1 MRKQDIKKE
10 LHELKEQ
17 IRLHDH
23 KYYVEN
29 DPLISDYE
37 YDMLLRRVKDIEK
50 ERPEL
55 IAKDS
60 PTQGIGK
67 DTIQGFRKIRHR
79 AAMLSIDNTYSAQEL
94 REFDK
99 RLRKNLSR
107 DDISYTAELKIDGA
121 SVSLLYRKGVFSQG
135 ATRGDGKSGDE
146 ITQNLKV
153 IKSIPLLVEDKD
165 NFPEDIEVRGEVF
178 MDRKIF
184 DALNSQKSRSNQE
197 LFANPRNAAAGSLKL
212 LDAEVVRER
221 RLDIFIFGI
230 GFYSGKLPET
240 QSEILGFLKSQ
251 GFCISPHARKC
262 EGIDEVIAY
271 CNKWQEE
278 KKALSYD
285 IDGVVVKVDSIAY
298 QKQLGATTKAPRWM
312 IAYKFPAQRV
322 KTKLKDITVQ
332 VGRTGVLT
340 PVGELEPVS
349 ISGSTVSRATLH
361 NEDEIHRKDI
371 RIGDN
376 VIIEKAGEIIPQV
389 VSAVT
394 ADRTGR
400 EKLFAM
406 PKNCPS
412 CSSAVVKYS
421 EEVALRCVNPRCPA
435 QLKERLKHF
444 CSRPAMEIDGLGE
457 AIIEQLVD
465 KQMVYD
471 YADIYKLTLDDI
483 LKLDRMA
490 DKSAHNLLAA
500 IERSKT
506 QPLSRFIY
514 ALGIRHIG
522 VHAAEIIAFKFTSI
536 ENLSQQNIESLT
548 AVKEIGPVMA
558 ESIKDFFSRKDT
570 KIVLEKLKS
579 CGIALKS
586 SGSPAGGK
594 LSGMSFVF
602 TGTLSGFSRPAAQA
616 KIKSLGGSIS
626 NSISRHTS
634 VIVCGRDPGSKK
646 ARAQE
651 LGVKII
657 TEEEFKD
664 IISQEER

>member
-1 MRKQDIKKE
+1 MRKQDMEKE
-10 LHELKEQ
+10 LHKLKEQ

-29 DPLISDYE
+29 APLISDYE
-37 YDMLLRRVKDIEK
+37 YDMLLRRVKDIEQ

-60 PTQGIGK
+60 PTQYIGK
-67 DTIQGFRKIRHR
+67 DTAEGFRKIRHR
-79 AAMLSIDNTYSAQEL
+79 AAMLSIDNTYSADEL

-99 RLRKNLSR
+99 RVRKNLSK
-107 DDISYTAELKIDGA
+107 DDISYTTELKIDGA
-121 SVSLLYRKGVFSQG
+121 SVSLLYHKGVFRQG

-146 ITQNLKV
+146 ITQNIKT
-153 IKSIPLLVEDKD
+153 IKSIPLLVQDKN

-184 DALNSQKSRSNQE
+184 DALNIQKRQNNQE

-212 LDAEVVRER
+212 LDSEAVRER
-221 RLDIFIFGI
+221 GLDVFIFGI
-230 GFYSGKLPET
+230 GFYSGELPET
-240 QSEILGFLKSQ
+240 QSEILGFLKRQ

-285 IDGVVVKVDSIAY
+285 IDGVVVKVDSIPY

-322 KTKLKDITVQ
+322 MTKLKDIVVQ

-361 NEDEIHRKDI
+361 NADEIYRKDI

-394 ADRTGR
+394 VDRTGR
-400 EKLFAM
+400 ERIFTM

-444 CSRPAMEIDGLGE
+444 CSRQAMEIDGLGE

-465 KQMVYD
+465 KQIVYD
-471 YADIYKLTLDDI
+471 YADIYKLSLADI

-490 DKSAHNLLAA
+490 EKSAQNLLAA

-506 QPLSRFIY
+506 QPLPRLVY

-522 VHAAEIIAFKFTSI
+522 IHAAEIIAFKFTNI
-536 ENLSQQNIESLT
+536 ENLSRQNIESLT

-579 CGIALKS
+579 HGIALKS
-586 SGSPAGGK
+586 SGPPAGGR
-594 LSGMSFVF
+594 LSGKSFVF
-602 TGTLSGFSRPAAQA
+602 TGTLSEFSRADARA
-616 KIKSLGGSIS
+616 KIKSLGGSVS
-626 NSISRHTS
+626 SSISKLTS
-634 VIVCGRDPGSKK
+634 VLVCGSDPGSKK
-646 ARAQE
+646 SRARE
-651 LGVKII
+651 LGVSII
-657 TEEEFKD
+657 TEEEFKA
-664 IISQEER
+664 IIYEEES

>member
-10 LHELKEQ
+10 LRELKEQ

-67 DTIQGFRKIRHR
+67 DTIQGFKKIRHR

-99 RLRKNLSR
+99 RLKKNLSR
-107 DDISYTAELKIDGA
+107 NDISYTAELKIDGA
-121 SVSLLYRKGVFSQG
+121 SVSLLYRKGVFMQG

-146 ITQNLKV
+146 ITQNLKAV
-153 IKSIPLLVEDKD
+153 KSIPLLVKDKD

-184 DALNSQKSRSNQE
+184 DALNSQKSQDNQE

-212 LDAEVVRER
+212 LDMEVVRKR
-221 RLDIFIFGI
+221 QLDIFIFGI
-230 GFYSGKLPET
+230 GFYRGKLPET

-251 GFCISPHARKC
+251 GFYVSPHARKC

-278 KKALSYD
+278 KKSLSYD
-285 IDGVVVKVDSIAY
+285 IDGVVVKVDSISY

-349 ISGSTVSRATLH
+349 VSGSTVSRATLH
-361 NEDEIHRKDI
+361 NADEIYRKDI

-389 VSAVT
+389 VSVVT
-394 ADRTGR
+394 SDRTGIER
-400 EKLFAM
+400 VFTM

-412 CSSAVVKYS
+412 CSSAVARYS

-444 CSRPAMEIDGLGE
+444 CSRQAMDIDGLGE

-465 KQMVYD
+465 RHIVYD
-471 YADIYKLTLDDI
+471 CADIYKLSLADI
-483 LKLDRMA
+483 LNLDRMA
-490 DKSAHNLLAA
+490 DKSADNLLAA

-506 QPLSRFIY
+506 QPLSRVIY

-522 VHAAEIIAFKFTSI
+522 IHAAEIIAFKFASI

-548 AVKEIGPVMA
+548 AVNEIGPVMA

-579 CGIALKS
+579 HGISLKS
-586 SGSPAGGK
+586 SCSPAGGR
-594 LSGMSFVF
+594 LSGKSFVF
-602 TGTLSGFSRPAAQA
+602 TGTLSEFSRADAQA
-616 KIKSLGGSIS
+616 KVKSLGGSIS
-626 NSISRHTS
+626 TSISRLTS
-634 VIVCGRDPGSKK
+634 VLVCGSNPGSKK

-664 IISQEER
+664 ITSK

>member
-1 MRKQDIKKE
+1 MGKQNIKKE
-10 LHELKEQ
+10 LHKLKEQ
-17 IRLHDH
+17 IRLHDY

-29 DPLISDYE
+29 APLISDYE

-55 IAKDS
+55 IEKDS

-67 DTIQGFRKIRHR
+67 DTTQGFRKIRHR
-79 AAMLSIDNTYSAQEL
+79 AAMLSIDNTYSADEL

-99 RLRKNLSR
+99 RVRKNLSR

-121 SVSLLYRKGVFSQG
+121 SVSLLYRKGVFRQG

-146 ITQNLKV
+146 ITQNLKA
-153 IKSIPLLVEDKD
+153 IKSIPLLVKDKD

-178 MDRKIF
+178 MGREIF
-184 DALNSQKSRSNQE
+184 DALNSQKSQNNQE

-230 GFYSGKLPET
+230 GFHSGKLPET

-251 GFCISPHARKC
+251 GFCVSPHARKC

-271 CNKWQEE
+271 CDKWQEK

-285 IDGVVVKVDSIAY
+285 IDGVVVKVDSILY

-322 KTKLKDITVQ
+322 KTRLKDITVQ

-340 PVGELEPVS
+340 PVGELEPVN

-361 NEDEIHRKDI
+361 NADEIYRKDI

-394 ADRTGR
+394 AWRTGR
-400 EKLFAM
+400 ERVFTM

-412 CSSAVVKYS
+412 CSSVVVKYS

-444 CSRPAMEIDGLGE
+444 CSRQAMDIDGLGE
-457 AIIEQLVD
+457 AVIEQLVD
-465 KQMVYD
+465 KNIVYD
-471 YADIYKLTLDDI
+471 CADIYKLSLDDI

-490 DKSAHNLLAA
+490 EKSAHNLVAA

-506 QPLSRFIY
+506 QPLSRLVY

-522 VHAAEIIAFKFTSI
+522 IHAAEIITFKFTSI

-570 KIVLEKLKS
+570 KIVLEKLKFH
-579 CGIALKS
+579 GIALKG
-586 SGSPAGGK
+586 SGPPVGGR
-594 LSGMSFVF
+594 LSGKTFVF
-602 TGTLSGFSRPAAQA
+602 TGTLSGFSRADAQA
-616 KIKSLGGSIS
+616 KVKLLGGTVSSSIS
-626 NSISRHTS
+626 KFTS
-634 VIVCGRDPGSKK
+634 ALVCGSDPGLKK
-646 ARAQE
+646 ARAKE

-657 TEEEFKD
+657 TEEEFKA
-664 IISQEER
+664 IIYEEEN